1 MLLTTELDK
10 LSGTDWQLFFAQ
22 ERAKPYFAELDAFVT
37 AAAAEKTVYPAAE
50 NIFAAF
56 RACPVSAVRVV
67 ILGQDPYHGP
77 GQAQGLAFHVA
88 ANCRIPPSL
97 RNIHKE
103 LLRDL
108 HITAPATGE
117 LFGWAEQGVLLLN
130 AVLTVE
136 EGKPASHAKKGW
148 EVLTDRLLAALAEDK
163 SPKVFMLWGNYAQS
177 KEPLI
182 KSFSSDHL
190 ILKANHPSPL
200 SALRAPVPF
209 IGCGHFSAA
218 NRWLVTQKC
227 SPIDWSSFGTSASHG
242 QQSFD
247 FCPV

>member
-1 MLLTTELDK
+1 MLLDTSHVKQDWLPI
-10 LSGTDWQLFFAQ
+10 LSDFFSSEIGQ
-22 ERAKPYFAELDAFVT
+22 SLKAFLQSRLQSGAVI
-37 AAAAEKTVYPAAE
+37 YPLTP
-50 NIFAAF
+50 F
-56 RACPVSAVRVV
+56 RALELTSFSQTRV
-67 ILGQDPYHGP
+67 IIMGQDPYHGP

-247 FCPV
+247 FCPA